1 VHFRFLL
8 LPVLLWIFPGA
19 AAGQARG
26 DMPETVELVP
36 DVVYAT
42 APDRAGHELELTLDA
57 AFPRQSGDRPLP
69 AVIFIHGGGFR
80 GGRKEA
86 GRTLIT
92 ALAEG
97 GYFSVGGF
105 RGGRKETGRGLILLL
120 AQGGYFSVSINYR
133 LSGQAP
139 FPAAVH
145 DSKAAIRFLRAN
157 AEELGID
164 PGRIGVWGHSAGATL
179 ASIIAVSGNDQA
191 LEGEAE
197 PAGVTSD
204 VQCLVELSGPID
216 FMRFERPEA
225 TGPLQAWLGED
236 PETFERNARAAT
248 PLSYVDEHDPPTMIV
263 HGTEDRL
270 VPVEQGRLF
279 AEALEAAGVTVVYVP
294 VEGGGHGISA
304 PVVYRRVTA
313 FFDEHLGGRAADIKS
328 LTTPRQRPRD
338 G

>member
-1 VHFRFLL
+1 VRFRFPL
-8 LPVLLWIFPGA
+8 LPVLLWVLPVA
-19 AAGQARG
+19 AVGQAPG
-26 DMPETVELVP
+26 DVAETVELVG

-42 APDRAGHELELTLDA
+42 APDRAGNELELTLDA

-69 AVIFIHGGGFR
+69 AVVYIHGGGFR
-80 GGRKEA
+80 SGRKEA
-86 GRTLIT
+86 GRGLIT
-92 ALAEG
+92 ALAE
-97 GYFSVGGF
+97 
-105 RGGRKETGRGLILLL
+105 
-120 AQGGYFSVSINYR
+120 GGYFSVSINYR

-145 DSKAAIRFLRAN
+145 DAKAAVRFLRAN

-164 PGRIGVWGHSAGATL
+164 PGLIGVWGHSAGATL
-179 ASIIAVSGNDQA
+179 ASIIAVTGNDRA

-197 PAGVTSD
+197 PAGVTSE
-204 VQCLVELSGPID
+204 VRCLVELSGPID

-248 PLSYVDEHDPPTMIV
+248 PLSYVDQHDPPTMIV
-263 HGTEDRL
+263 HGTDDRL

-279 AEALEAAGVTVVYVP
+279 AEALEAAGVPVVYVP
-294 VEGGGHGISA
+294 VEGGGHGIAA
-304 PVVYRRVTA
+304 PDAYGRIAA
-313 FFDEHLGGRAADIKS
+313 FFDEHLGGRAAEIKS
-328 LTTPRQRPRD
+328 LTTARQRRRD

>member
-1 VHFRFLL
+1 MHFRFLL
-8 LPVLLWIFPGA
+8 LPVLLGIFPGA
-19 AAGQARG
+19 AAGQARA

-97 GYFSVGGF
+97 GYFSV
-105 RGGRKETGRGLILLL
+105 
-120 AQGGYFSVSINYR
+120 SINYR

-145 DSKAAIRFLRAN
+145 DGKAAVRFLRAN

-179 ASIIAVSGNDQA
+179 ASIIAVSGNDRA
-191 LEGEAE
+191 LEGEAD
-197 PAGVTSD
+197 PAGVSSE

-236 PETFERNARAAT
+236 PETYEHNARAAT

-263 HGTEDRL
+263 HGTNDRL

-279 AEALEAAGVTVVYVP
+279 AEALEAAGVTVVYLP
-294 VEGGGHGISA
+294 VEGGGHGIA
-304 PVVYRRVTA
+304 EPDAYRRIAA
-313 FFDEHLGGRAADIKS
+313 FFDEHLGGRAAETEN
-328 LTTPRQRPRD
+328 LTTTRQRPRD